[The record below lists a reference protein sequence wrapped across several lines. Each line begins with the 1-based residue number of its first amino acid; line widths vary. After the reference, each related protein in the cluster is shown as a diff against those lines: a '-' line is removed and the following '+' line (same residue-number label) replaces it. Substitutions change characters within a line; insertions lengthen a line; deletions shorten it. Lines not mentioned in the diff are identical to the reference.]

1 VHPDYVGRIVSFIVV
16 SFALL
21 ASPAAQ
27 PSVNVRWSEDR
38 LSVQASRAVVASVL
52 SEVARHTNI
61 RIQGLE
67 KATGTFDVEFADKSL
82 LQGLQI
88 LLEDFNYV
96 IVLGEPFTVW
106 IHSRIA
112 SAGSVPGGLERR
124 TSPLDDSAQL
134 PLEDERNEEQ
144 EERLEAAR
152 QLKDASPES
161 LLQVV
166 RPGWTTGARIAA
178 LHALAERHPADAA
191 EAAAAAID
199 DPEPALSGA
208 AMQILSEIEHPKAVE
223 TIGATLQHPNLAVRR
238 AALEL
243 LFARS
248 HPESLPYVRLII
260 DDPDASMRAR
270 ARELMK
276 LLEQSSKEE

>member
-1 VHPDYVGRIVSFIVV
+1 MAHPDAVCRIVSGVVV

-21 ASPAAQ
+21 ASAAAQ
-27 PSVNVRWSEDR
+27 PSVSVGWSEDL
-38 LSVQASRAVVASVL
+38 LSVQASGGSVASVL

-67 KATGTFDVEFADKSL
+67 KATGTSDVEFADKPL
-82 LQGLQI
+82 LQGLRA
-88 LLEDFNYV
+88 LLEDFNYS
-96 IVLGEPFTVW
+96 IVLGEPFTLW

-112 SAGSVPGGLERR
+112 SAGSNQGSLEQR
-124 TSPLDDSAQL
+124 TSALDDGAQI
-134 PLEDERNEEQ
+134 PSEEERDQEQ

-161 LLQVV
+161 LVQVV
-166 RPGWTTGARIAA
+166 RPGWSTGARIAA
-178 LHALAERHPADAA
+178 LHALAESHPAAAA

-199 DPEPALSGA
+199 DPDPALSGT
-208 AMQILSEIEHPKAVE
+208 AMQILSEIEHPKAAE
-223 TIGATLQHPNLAVRR
+223 TIGATLQHPNLGVRR

-243 LFARS
+243 LFMRS
-248 HPESLPYVRLII
+248 HPETLPYVRLVI
-260 DDPDASMRAR
+260 DDPDASIRAR

-276 LLEQSSKEE
+276 LLEESSKE

>member
-1 VHPDYVGRIVSFIVV
+1 MVHPDVVGRIVSFIVV

-27 PSVNVRWSEDR
+27 PSVSVRWSEDR
-38 LSVQASRAVVASVL
+38 LSVQASGAGVASVL
-52 SEVARHTNI
+52 SEVARHTHI

-67 KATGTFDVEFADKSL
+67 KATGTFDVEFADKPL
-82 LQGLQI
+82 LQGLRA

-96 IVLGEPFTVW
+96 IVMSEPFTVW
-106 IHSRIA
+106 IHSPIA
-112 SAGSVPGGLERR
+112 SAGSVPGGLEQR
-124 TSPLDDSAQL
+124 TSPLDDVAQL
-134 PLEDERNEEQ
+134 SIEDEQDQVQ

-152 QLKDASPES
+152 QLNDASPES

-166 RPGWTTGARIAA
+166 RNGWTTGARIAA
-178 LHALAERHPADAA
+178 LHALAERHPAAAA

-199 DPEPALSGA
+199 DPQPTLRGA

-243 LFARS
+243 LFMRS
-248 HPESLPYVRLII
+248 HPDSLPYVRLII

-270 ARELMK
+270 ALELMK
-276 LLEQSSKEE
+276 LLEQSSKE

>member
-1 VHPDYVGRIVSFIVV
+1 MVHHVGRIVSFIVV

-21 ASPAAQ
+21 ESPAAQ
-27 PSVNVRWSEDR
+27 PSVSVRWSGDR
-38 LSVQASRAVVASVL
+38 LSVQASRAGVASVL
-52 SEVARHTNI
+52 NEVARHTNI

-67 KATGTFDVEFADKSL
+67 KATGTFDVDFADKPL
-82 LQGLQI
+82 LQGLRA

-112 SAGSVPGGLERR
+112 SADSVTGVLETS
-124 TSPLDDSAQL
+124 TSPLEDGAQL
-134 PLEDERNEEQ
+134 PNEDEQDQEQ

-152 QLKDASPES
+152 QLNDASPEL

-166 RPGWTTGARIAA
+166 RNGWTTGARIAA
-178 LHALAERHPADAA
+178 LNALAERHPAAAA

-199 DPEPALSGA
+199 DPEPALRGVA
-208 AMQILSEIEHPKAVE
+208 IQILSEVDHPKAIE

-243 LFARS
+243 LYMRS
-248 HPESLPYVRLII
+248 HPDSLPYVRLVI
-260 DDPDASMRAR
+260 DDPDASIRAR
-270 ARELMK
+270 AQELMK
-276 LLEQSSKEE
+276 LLEESSKEQ

>member
-1 VHPDYVGRIVSFIVV
+1 MLHPDVVCRIVSCIVV

-27 PSVNVRWSEDR
+27 PSISVRWSEDL
-38 LSVQASRAVVASVL
+38 LSVRASGAGVASVL

-67 KATGTFDVEFADKSL
+67 KATGTFDVEFADKPL
-82 LQGLQI
+82 LQGLRA
-88 LLEDFNYV
+88 LLEDFNYS
-96 IVLGEPFTVW
+96 IVLGEPFTLW

-112 SAGSVPGGLERR
+112 SAGSDAGSLEQR
-124 TSPLDDSAQL
+124 TSALDDGAQL
-134 PLEDERNEEQ
+134 PTEDERDQ
-144 EERLEAAR
+144 HAERLEAAR

-161 LLQVV
+161 LVQVV
-166 RPGWTTGARIAA
+166 RPGWSAGVRIAA
-178 LHALAERHPADAA
+178 LHALAESHPAAAA

-208 AMQILSEIEHPKAVE
+208 AMQILSEIEHPRADE

-243 LFARS
+243 LFMRS
-248 HPESLPYVRLII
+248 HPETLPYVRLVI
-260 DDPDASMRAR
+260 DDPDASIRAR
-270 ARELMK
+270 ALELMK
-276 LLEQSSKEE
+276 LLEESSKE